1 MCEKTRI
8 EGAEEILLREAC
20 EPDRRDSVLSDEQ
33 KKKVAAIAAQRG
45 NE

>member
-1 MCEKTRI
+1 MCEKTKI
-8 EGAEEILLREAC
+8 EGADLILLHEAC
-20 EPDRRDSVLSDEQ
+20 ESDKKDSVLSDEQ